1 MCEAT
6 GQSVGVRRVSFF
18 LSHEQKSAHVC
29 ACHPW
34 QEGHAATSECAGAML
49 FFSKRKTCYTSR
61 FPVLDDCYIH
71 TPPWCSTPI
80 YEVPSRPD
88 RPEKFQEHSIGCF
101 EPFQKESE
109 ERLTCRLIH
118 LPGSEHQHVDQSPQS
133 SPHHWS
139 PPRIPRPPRST
150 DLHLFPLPQ

>member
-1 MCEAT
+1 MYIILHYIYTYDHASRDARFWGNSSMAVEETRISEAWVLRTGCFSMDYRLVVWNMTGWFSMIYGMSSETHWRTHIFQIRLSIYRTSITVLSIEFSMCEAT

-61 FPVLDDCYIH
+61 FQV
-71 TPPWCSTPI
+71 
-80 YEVPSRPD
+80 
-88 RPEKFQEHSIGCF
+88 
-101 EPFQKESE
+101 
-109 ERLTCRLIH
+109 
-118 LPGSEHQHVDQSPQS
+118 
-133 SPHHWS
+133 
-139 PPRIPRPPRST
+139 
-150 DLHLFPLPQ
+150 